1 MRTRTLAAVAAL
13 AAVFVVAVPASAGV
27 RYRAAET
34 LERAV
39 VVQVNA
45 VRQAR
50 GLRALAVRRP
60 LRTAAMRHAADM
72 VQHGYFSHSW
82 SNGASYARWITRY
95 WPGPGDYRSW
105 SVGENLF
112 WRHPDPSATQ
122 VVSAWMNSPPHRKNL
137 LRRDW
142 RAIGVGAVISLEP
155 FGAYRGVPT
164 AMVVA
169 AEFGRR
175 SS

>member
-1 MRTRTLAAVAAL
+1 MEIRTLAAV
-13 AAVFVVAVPASAGV
+13 VAVSAFLIVAAPASAGV
-27 RYRAAET
+27 PYRAADT
-34 LERAV
+34 LEDAV
-39 VVQVNA
+39 VAQVNA

-50 GLRALAVRRP
+50 GLRALAIRRP
-60 LRTAAMRHAADM
+60 LVTAATRHAVNM

-82 SNGASYARWITRY
+82 SNGAAYSRWITRY
-95 WPGPGDYRSW
+95 WPGSGDYRSW

-112 WRHPDPSATQ
+112 WRHPDPSAAQ
-122 VVSAWMNSPPHRKNL
+122 VVNAWMNSPPHRRNL
-137 LRRDW
+137 LQRDW
-142 RAIGVGAVISLEP
+142 RAIGVAGVLSLDP

-175 SS
+175 SR